1 MSTGESRP
9 IHHREELHRLI
20 VDLELKLG
28 VEVGTQ
34 RAEYA
39 VYLLEN
45 TDLYLHLVDIWQ
57 YQENYDDLANVPD
70 EVQESYLLEAL
81 HNLAPYSGRYSI
93 IRKFSMDAAKGFS
106 DESLDFVYIDANH
119 SYASTTADLEAW
131 YPKIRAGG
139 LVSGHDFLDSG
150 SNFGVK
156 SAVTDFLANKGHKL
170 YITRE
175 QWPSWYFTK

>member
-1 MSTGESRP
+1 MSTGESKP

-20 VDLELKLG
+20 TDLGLKTG

-34 RAEYA
+34 KAEYA

-45 TDLYLHLVDIWQ
+45 TDLYLYLVDVWQ
-57 YQENYDDLANVPD
+57 HLENYDDIANVLD
-70 EVQESYLLEAL
+70 EIQESYLQEAL
-81 HNLAPYSGRYSI
+81 HNLTAYATRYSI
-93 IRKFSMDAAKGFS
+93 IRKFSVEASGQFS

-131 YPKIRAGG
+131 YPKIRVGG
-139 LVSGHDFLDSG
+139 LISGHDYLDSG

-156 SAVTDFLANKGHKL
+156 SAVTDFLINKEHKL
-170 YITRE
+170 NITKE
-175 QWPSWYFTK
+175 PWPSWYFIK